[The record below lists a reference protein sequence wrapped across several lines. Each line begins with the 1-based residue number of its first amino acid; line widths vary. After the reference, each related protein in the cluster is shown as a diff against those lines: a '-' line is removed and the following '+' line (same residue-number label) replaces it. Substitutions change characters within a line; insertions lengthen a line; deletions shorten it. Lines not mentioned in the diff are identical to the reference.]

1 MIRVLLL
8 CLCLCAWNTAAFAQ
22 RTDEAD
28 RMWFTVTV
36 EPAFVLTDGAYVGG
50 EIVMHIQFVS
60 SDPFKRLQLAVPD
73 IDGARTET
81 LVKPHTRQINVMGG
95 KGYSHETTLAIVPE
109 RGGTMVIPPIKVT
122 GISEPRDG
130 RNFQFKE
137 NYPEQSIIV
146 HPPGTDFGDDIWI
159 VSRGATMD
167 DSWLPDIAA
176 IQNGDT
182 VRRRVTLSV
191 TGVTA
196 ADLPDLIL
204 ASNDGYKVL
213 STTVTTETEKTD
225 SGFIA
230 HLDQVW
236 EIYVETDDVTYIDE
250 VRFAFWNPRLA
261 RKEIASVPRQRI
273 EPLPRD
279 VLELREHMRA
289 QVLAEHRAKRLGLAI
304 LLWVPAAILLGFMA
318 LAFWRALPTHADV
331 RFWRASRQTGRP
343 LDFYRSFLSWSGHT
357 FGPRTAVAQG
367 RLLALGARATDQVER
382 LHRSIF
388 GSRGGQFETTRVA
401 TTLIWA
407 SRRHAVTRFL
417 SAIAPGLSRFLY
429 LR

>member
-73 IDGARTET
+73 VDGARTET

-109 RGGTMVIPPIKVT
+109 RGGTMVVPPIKVT

-167 DSWLPDIAA
+167 DSWSPDIAA

-331 RFWRASRQTGRP
+331 KFWRASRETGRP